1 MNKILL
7 VDDDRELT
15 SLLKELLEM
24 EGFNVI
30 VAHDG
35 EQALDLLDDSID
47 LLLLDV
53 MMPKKNGIDTLKAL
67 RQTHQTPVIMLTARG
82 SELDRVL
89 GLELGADDYLP
100 KPFNDRELVARIR
113 AILRRSHWSEQQQN
127 NDNGSPTLE
136 VDALVLNPGRQE
148 ASFDG
153 QTLELTGTE
162 FTLLYLL
169 AQHLGQVVSREHLSQ
184 EVLGKRLTPFDRAI
198 DMHISNLRRKLPDRK
213 SGTLVVT
220 KIAVAWV
227 VAAIASRIIPEHGVE
242 VGFFAGLSTLALVAA
257 MDMTNGGLYASIMQQ
272 YGTKE
277 EAGAF
282 VLMSLESGPL
292 MTMIILG
299 TAGIASFEPH
309 VFVGAVLPFLVGFA
323 LGNLDPELREFFSK
337 AVQTLIPFFAF
348 ALGNTIDLTV
358 IAQTGLLGILLGVAV
373 IIVTGIPLIIADKF
387 IGGGDGTAG
396 IAASSSAGAAVATP
410 VLIAEMVPFF
420 RPFQNRLWLA

>member
-1 MNKILL
+1 MQIKRSIEKIPGGMML
-7 VDDDRELT
+7 VPL
-15 SLLKELLEM
+15 
-24 EGFNVI
+24 F
-30 VAHDG
+30 
-35 EQALDLLDDSID
+35 
-47 LLLLDV
+47 
-53 MMPKKNGIDTLKAL
+53 
-67 RQTHQTPVIMLTARG
+67 
-82 SELDRVL
+82 
-89 GLELGADDYLP
+89 LGALCHTFSPGAGKY
-100 KPFNDRELVARIR
+100 FG
-113 AILRRSHWSEQQQN
+113 SFT
-127 NDNGSPTLE
+127 NGMI
-136 VDALVLNPGRQE
+136 
-148 ASFDG
+148 
-153 QTLELTGTE
+153 TGTVPI
-162 FTLLYLL
+162 L
-169 AQHLGQVVSREHLSQ
+169 AVWFFCMGASIKLSATGT
-184 EVLGKRLTPFDRAI
+184 VL
-198 DMHISNLRRKLPDRK
+198 RK

-227 VAAIASRIIPEHGVE
+227 VAAIASRIIPEHGVD

-373 IIVTGIPLIIADKF
+373 IIVTGIPLIIADKL
-387 IGGGDGTAG
+387 IGGGDGTAGIGDGTAG

-410 VLIAEMVPFF
+410 VLIAEMVPAFKPMAPAATSLVATAVIVTSILVPILTSIWS
-420 RPFQNRLWLA
+420 RKVKARAAKIEILGTVK